1 MPTRRQLCEAFATFA
16 LDEGASAEP
25 VAVQLSKLLA
35 ANSIKI
41 ITLFKALDQSLSGSI
56 NRSEFE
62 VGMRSLGL
70 QVASTHVYDD
80 LFSMWDQDGSGSL
93 SLSELADVF
102 NRSESASTKPLS
114 NVDLDESDDAPP
126 MAEQLKVALSV
137 NSVAVIS
144 LFKSWDNDGNG
155 MISLDEFE
163 MGLRTCATLITLQAT
178 LLTLHATLITLAP
191 TPHSLG
197 LDAPSSSIDALYT
210 SWDIDGSGDLT
221 LKELATVLSSA
232 AIVKPLSN
240 VDLDE
245 SDTAP
250 PVAEQLQLA
259 LATNALQILTLF
271 NTWCTVAP
279 SNYHQPP
286 LGRTHQ
292 CCYCCCFTLA
302 DAERPHLLMRRFGTP
317 HLQGRERRRP
327 HVASRVRDRLAD
339 SRP

>member
-178 LLTLHATLITLAP
+178 LITLYKRLSSPLPPLLTALVSTRPPPPSTRCIRRGTLTAQVPSPSRNSPPSSARPLSSSPSLTSTWTRATLR
-191 TPHSLG
+191 HR
-197 LDAPSSSIDALYT
+197 
-210 SWDIDGSGDLT
+210 W
-221 LKELATVLSSA
+221 LSSC
-232 AIVKPLSN
+232 S
-240 VDLDE
+240 
-245 SDTAP
+245 SHWP
-250 PVAEQLQLA
+250 P
-259 LATNALQILTLF
+259 TR
-271 NTWCTVAP
+271 
-279 SNYHQPP
+279 S
-286 LGRTHQ
+286 
-292 CCYCCCFTLA
+292 
-302 DAERPHLLMRRFGTP
+302 RF
-317 HLQGRERRRP
+317 
-327 HVASRVRDRLAD
+327 
-339 SRP
+339 